1 MEYRPTI
8 LTGGEKLSDDQ
19 IMAAHERK
27 HVKRVS
33 GPGLPGSDGKG
44 EPLVIMEL
52 LQRLRVKDVMRDH
65 DIISVVRTDTMHFAQ
80 NLMKRNHISGVPV
93 VEGKR
98 LFGIVS
104 INDIILALE
113 GGWIGEQCQKHMATN
128 LVVLEE
134 DMPLAFALKYF
145 ENYIFGRFPV
155 LNKERDLV
163 GIVSQ
168 RDVTRVL
175 MRELTNELARL
186 ENSPAT
192 PCAEAQGDAQGQGAG
207 KSEPVLPYYSMRQ
220 FVVVRNDLTNAGKAA
235 NAIKK
240 MLGDAGVEKK
250 ILRRIAV
257 AAYELEINICIHSLG
272 GSITFILDSHKAT
285 VIAKDKGP
293 GIKDVEWALR
303 DGTSTANDWIR
314 SMGFGAGMGL
324 SNSKRVADVF
334 DIKSTVP
341 TGTTVLC
348 EFNLPERAAA
358 AK

>member
-1 MEYRPTI
+1 MEYKPII
-8 LTGGEKLSDDQ
+8 LTGGETRSDDQ
-19 IMAAHERK
+19 ILAAHARK
-27 HVKRVS
+27 PTR
-33 GPGLPGSDGKG
+33 PGAEKALPSADGS
-44 EPLVIMEL
+44 EPLVLMEL

-93 VEGKR
+93 LEGKR

-104 INDIILALE
+104 ITDIILALE
-113 GGWIGEQCQKHMATN
+113 GGWIGEPCQKHMATN

-134 DMPLAFALKYF
+134 DMPLAFAIKYF

-168 RDVTRVL
+168 RDVMRVL

-186 ENSPAT
+186 EGRSVGGVEPKPNET
-192 PCAEAQGDAQGQGAG
+192 EA
-207 KSEPVLPYYSMRQ
+207 KSEGALPYYSMRQ
-220 FVVVRNDLTNAGKAA
+220 FVIVRNDLSNAGKAA
-235 NAIKK
+235 NEIKK
-240 MLGDAGVEKK
+240 MLNDAGVNKK
-250 ILRRIAV
+250 IVRRVAV
-257 AAYELEINICIHSLG
+257 AAYELEINVCIHSLG
-272 GSITFILDSHKAT
+272 GSITFILDHQKAT

-293 GIKDVEWALR
+293 GIKDVEWALK

-324 SNSKRVADVF
+324 ANSKRVSDVF

-348 EFNLPERAAA
+348 EFNLS
-358 AK
+358 

>member
-113 GGWIGEQCQKHMATN
+113 GGWIGDQCQKHMATN

-186 ENSPAT
+186 EGSPAGEQ
-192 PCAEAQGDAQGQGAG
+192 PPNAAAAGQDSA

-240 MLGDAGVEKK
+240 MLSDAGVEKK
-250 ILRRIAV
+250 IIRRIAV

-272 GSITFILDSHKAT
+272 GSMTFILDSHKAT

-324 SNSKRVADVF
+324 SNSKRGADFF

-348 EFNLPERAAA
+348 EFNLPERAPA

>member
-1 MEYRPTI
+1 MDHTPTI
-8 LTGGEKLSDDQ
+8 LIGGESRSDDQ
-19 IMAAHERK
+19 ILAAHLRK
-27 HVKRVS
+27 PARHAEEKA
-33 GPGLPGSDGKG
+33 LPSADGS

-93 VEGKR
+93 LEGKR

-113 GGWIGEQCQKHMATN
+113 GGWIGEPCQKHMATN

-134 DMPLAFALKYF
+134 DMPLAFAIKCF
-145 ENYIFGRFPV
+145 DNYIFGRFPV
-155 LNKERDLV
+155 LNKDRDLV
-163 GIVSQ
+163 GIVSK
-168 RDVTRVL
+168 RDVMRVL

-186 ENSPAT
+186 EGRSGAPA
-192 PCAEAQGDAQGQGAG
+192 AAVSES
-207 KSEPVLPYYSMRQ
+207 KSEGSLPYYSMRQ
-220 FVVVRNDLTNAGKAA
+220 FVIVRNDLSNAGKAA
-235 NAIKK
+235 NEIKK
-240 MLGDAGVEKK
+240 MLNDAGVNKK
-250 ILRRIAV
+250 IVRRVAV

-272 GSITFILDSHKAT
+272 GAITFILDRQKAT
-285 VIAKDKGP
+285 VVAKDKGP
-293 GIKDVEWALR
+293 GIKDVEWALK

-324 SNSKRVADVF
+324 SNSKRVADSF

-348 EFNLPERAAA
+348 EFNLTSDPSRKAGA
-358 AK
+358 

>member
-1 MEYRPTI
+1 MEYKPTI
-8 LTGGEKLSDDQ
+8 LSGGESRSDDQ
-19 IMAAHERK
+19 IMAAHERR
-27 HVKRVS
+27 HVRRVS

-93 VEGKR
+93 VEGRR

-113 GGWIGEQCQKHMATN
+113 GGWIGEPCQKHMATN

-155 LNKERDLV
+155 LDKERNLV

-168 RDVTRVL
+168 RDVTRVM
-175 MRELTNELARL
+175 MRELTKELARL
-186 ENSPAT
+186 EGAP
-192 PCAEAQGDAQGQGAG
+192 GAG
-207 KSEPVLPYYSMRQ
+207 AAAPGAAAPSEPVLPYYSMRQ
-220 FVVVRNDLTNAGKAA
+220 FVVVRNDLSNAGKAA
-235 NAIKK
+235 NEIKR
-240 MLGDAGVEKK
+240 MLAAAGVEKRL
-250 ILRRIAV
+250 IRRVAV

-272 GSITFILDSHKAT
+272 GSITFILDSQKAT
-285 VIAKDKGP
+285 VIAKDHGP

-324 SNSKRVADVF
+324 ANSKRVADVF
-334 DIKSTVP
+334 DIKSSVP

-348 EFNLPERAAA
+348 EFNLPPAAA
-358 AK
+358 T

>member
-1 MEYRPTI
+1 MDADYKPTI
-8 LTGGEKLSDDQ
+8 LTGGDTRSDDQ
-19 IMAAHERK
+19 IMAAHGLLGGSRSL
-27 HVKRVS
+27 S
-33 GPGLPGSDGKG
+33 GLGIPSPAGQGD
-44 EPLVIMEL
+44 PLVIMEL
-52 LQRLRVKDVMRDH
+52 LQSLRVKDVMRDH
-65 DIISVVRTDTMHFAQ
+65 DIFSVARTDTMHYAQ

-113 GGWIGEQCQKHMATN
+113 GGWICEPCQRHMATN

-145 ENYIFGRFPV
+145 ENYGFGRFPV
-155 LNKERDLV
+155 LNRARDLV

-168 RDVTRVL
+168 RDIMRVL

-186 ENSPAT
+186 EGGAAPPPPPA
-192 PCAEAQGDAQGQGAG
+192 GGAR
-207 KSEPVLPYYSMRQ
+207 SESALPDYSMRQ
-220 FVVVRNDLTNAGKAA
+220 FVIVRNDLTNAGKAA
-235 NAIKK
+235 NEVKK
-240 MLGDAGVEKK
+240 MLSEAGVDKK
-250 ILRRIAV
+250 IIRRAAV
-257 AAYELEINICIHSLG
+257 AAYELEINVCIHSVG
-272 GSITFILDSHKAT
+272 GTLTFILDPRKAT
-285 VIAKDKGP
+285 VIARDRGP

-324 SNSKRVADVF
+324 VNSKRVSDVF

-348 EFNLPERAAA
+348 EFNLDGNGPAAA
-358 AK
+358 R

>member
-1 MEYRPTI
+1 MDYKPTI
-8 LTGGEKLSDDQ
+8 LSGGESRSDDQ

-33 GPGLPGSDGKG
+33 GPGLPGSDGQG

-113 GGWIGEQCQKHMATN
+113 GGWIGDPCQKHMATN

-168 RDVTRVL
+168 RDVTRVM
-175 MRELTNELARL
+175 MRELTKELARL
-186 ENSPAT
+186 EGTPSANSGSKGT
-192 PCAEAQGDAQGQGAG
+192 EDA
-207 KSEPVLPYYSMRQ
+207 KSEAVLPYYSMRQ
-220 FVVVRNDLTNAGKAA
+220 FVVVRNDLSNAGKAA
-235 NAIKK
+235 NEIKK
-240 MLGDAGVEKK
+240 MLAEAGVGKK
-250 ILRRIAV
+250 IIRRIAV

-272 GSITFILDSHKAT
+272 GAITFILDKHKAT

-334 DIKSTVP
+334 DINSAVP

-348 EFNLPERAAA
+348 EFNLSDAAA
-358 AK
+358 EPGK